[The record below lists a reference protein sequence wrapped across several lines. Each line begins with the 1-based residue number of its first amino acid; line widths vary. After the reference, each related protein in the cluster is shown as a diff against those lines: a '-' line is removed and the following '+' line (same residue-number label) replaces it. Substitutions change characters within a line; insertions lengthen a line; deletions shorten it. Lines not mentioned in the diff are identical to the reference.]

1 MKVLHYLDTV
11 GRGGAEVQTLDVCR
25 NAASAG
31 LEITLVTCGGPLESE
46 FRETGVDVIRLRRRL
61 PLDLYFASQIR
72 KIVKEKSIE
81 IVHGHQA
88 VEGLHL
94 YFATRGIRDV
104 AKVLTFEGFVPGR
117 KNRAA
122 ARLLAPRMT
131 ANISVSNSLLNYIR
145 DGLKIA
151 DLSNFHVIH
160 NGADT
165 KRLVPAGRSIKHEL
179 GLPDRAV
186 LAGMIGN
193 FTPDRTKDQ
202 LTVCRALPVVLERFA
217 DLHFV
222 FAGKV
227 IDGAEAKA
235 ADCINFCLE
244 NQISDRVH
252 FLGSRNDVPEI
263 LSELDLFVFSS
274 FQEGFPIAVCEAML
288 AGVPMIASDIAP
300 LREATG
306 DGTHAALFKVGDS
319 SELAASMAELLH
331 NQDLRKQIA
340 FDAQKYAETN
350 FSIAAHLKRIREL
363 YEAVGRSAKKER
375 KAI

>member
-11 GRGGAEVQTLDVCR
+11 GRGGAEIQTLDVCR

-117 KNRAA
+117 KNRAT

-131 ANISVSNSLLNYIR
+131 ANISVSNSLLEYIR
-145 DGLKIA
+145 NGLRIA
-151 DLSNFHVIH
+151 DLSNFHVIY
-160 NGADT
+160 NGADP
-165 KRLVPAGRSIKHEL
+165 KRLVPTGRSVKHEL
-179 GLPDRAV
+179 GLPNKAV

-193 FTPDRTKDQ
+193 FTPDKTKDQ
-202 LTVCRALPVVLERFA
+202 LSVCRALPVVLERFA

-244 NQISDRVH
+244 HGLSERVH
-252 FLGSRNDVPEI
+252 FLGSRNDVPDI

-288 AGVPMIASDIAP
+288 AGVPMIVSDIAP
-300 LREATG
+300 LREAT
-306 DGTHAALFKVGDS
+306 DGGRHATLFKAGENN
-319 SELAASMAELLH
+319 ELTLRMTELLGD
-331 NQDLRKQIA
+331 QARLGQIA
-340 FDAQKYAETN
+340 NGAKKYAESN
-350 FSIAAHLKRIREL
+350 FSITAHLKRISEM
-363 YEAVGRSAKKER
+363 YEAIAQPGKKKR